1 MLPPVADDSAVDPQ
15 LVAVV
20 VLIPCVC
27 MILGEAMMT
36 VQVNRWVQAASQNL
50 SAGIIL
56 GALSNEIQP
65 MVTGLLAGQSYISAM
80 LAVSVGSTFALALNF
95 LIARIGTSS
104 STTSPLTLFPA
115 SLPRA
120 HACYVCTAC
129 VSPLSCSNYRGG
141 GR

>member
-1 MLPPVADDSAVDPQ
+1 MLPPVVDDPAVDPQ

-27 MILGEAMMT
+27 MILGEAAMS

-65 MVTGLLAGQSYISAM
+65 MVTGLLSGQSY
-80 LAVSVGSTFALALNF
+80 L
-95 LIARIGTSS
+95 R
-104 STTSPLTLFPA
+104 
-115 SLPRA
+115 
-120 HACYVCTAC
+120 
-129 VSPLSCSNYRGG
+129 
-141 GR
+141 